1 MVPAAIPRRTSS
13 TQGLQPLRLTRD
25 WRQVIAL
32 IKVAF
37 GEALDAD
44 ARRALQ
50 SMRPPP
56 GLATV
61 IGFFDSLALPGEGMM
76 PGFVWLEGGRVVGT
90 ASVRRVHPYNNGWL
104 VSNVAVHPDWQ
115 GRGIGRTLLET
126 VLDFAQEHGGSWVV
140 LQVRDDNAVARQ
152 MYESLGFRSIGEVV
166 RLRRAKVGAT
176 VNSPPVEGLRPA
188 RWYDGGALYRLA
200 RTLTPHD
207 ILWAD
212 ALKRDLYRTGRLN
225 SWVSQMK
232 GSYRR
237 WWVQVKPGTFQS
249 IGFQSIASAAEP
261 RPNAAVGVEVDPREP
276 WHRLRLLISSKD
288 QDEHLASGL
297 TAFGLGQLTHAASLP
312 VEIEHPA
319 SDGATQSALAD
330 AGFERIYALTHMR
343 LDFKESFQMAEVT
356 RISKEQG

>member
-1 MVPAAIPRRTSS
+1 
-13 TQGLQPLRLTRD
+13 LRLTRD

-32 IKVAF
+32 IEVAF

-44 ARRALQ
+44 AQRALH

-76 PGFVWLEGGRVVGT
+76 PGFVWLEGGKVVGT
-90 ASVRRVHPYNNGWL
+90 ASVRRVRPNNHGWL

-115 GRGIGRTLLET
+115 GRGIGRALLET
-126 VLDFAQEHGGSWVV
+126 ALDFSQDHGGSWVV
-140 LQVRDDNAVARQ
+140 LQVRDDNAVARKL
-152 MYESLGFRSIGEVV
+152 YESLGFRSIGDVV
-166 RLRRAKVGAT
+166 RLRRAEVGAT
-176 VNSPPVEGLRPA
+176 ANSPPVEWLRPA
-188 RWYDGGALYRLA
+188 RWYDGGALGNMA

-207 ILWAD
+207 MLWAD
-212 ALKRDLYRTGRLN
+212 VLNRDLYRTGRLN
-225 SWVSQMK
+225 YWVSQMK

-237 WWVQVKPGTFQS
+237 WWVQVKPRTFQS
-249 IGFQSIASAAEP
+249 VASAAEP
-261 RPNAAVGVEVDPREP
+261 RPNAAVGVEVDPRKP

-288 QDEHLASGL
+288 QDEPLASDL
-297 TAFGLGQLTHAASLP
+297 TAFGLGQLTNAASLP

-343 LDFKESFQMAEVT
+343 LDFKESFQMADVT
-356 RISKEQG
+356 TTSKEQG